1 MLFSHHQYLISIQ
14 QIPRPPAVLIC
25 C

>member
-1 MLFSHHQYLISIQ
+1 MLFSHHQYSVSTQ
-14 QIPRPPAVLIC
+14 RIPQPPAVLIC